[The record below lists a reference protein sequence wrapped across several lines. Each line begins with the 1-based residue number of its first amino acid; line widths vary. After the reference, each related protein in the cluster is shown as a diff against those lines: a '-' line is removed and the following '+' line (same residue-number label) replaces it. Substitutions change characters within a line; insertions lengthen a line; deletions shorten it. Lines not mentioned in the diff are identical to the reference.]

1 MEKLTLGSYQEQYKA
16 NKLQMIKT
24 KKGRIVSLELLEDLK
39 KTDSNI
45 DIDVNV
51 VFNPKICLQKHLFNQ
66 GFLLPYKFSKDLEK
80 AKLTLFLLNENEHIS
95 ESEFKISLFELNEK
109 VNKEIDKIL
118 AKYTEQ
124 DWEVSQ
130 VQINK
135 IKY

>member
-16 NKLQMIKT
+16 NKLQMIKS

-39 KTDSNI
+39 KTDSNV

-51 VFNPKICLQKHLFNQ
+51 VFSPKICLQKHLFNQ

-80 AKLTLFLLNENEHIS
+80 AKLTLFLLKENEHIS

-118 AKYTEQ
+118 VKYTEQ

-130 VQINK
+130 VKMNK
-135 IKY
+135 TK

>member
-16 NKLQMIKT
+16 NKLQMIKS

-39 KTDSNI
+39 KTDSNV

-51 VFNPKICLQKHLFNQ
+51 VFSPKICIQKHLFNQ

-80 AKLTLFLLNENEHIS
+80 AKLTLFLLKDNEHIS

-118 AKYTEQ
+118 VKYTEQ

-130 VQINK
+130 VKMNK
-135 IKY
+135 TK

>member
-16 NKLQMIKT
+16 NKLQMIKS

-51 VFNPKICLQKHLFNQ
+51 VFNPKICIQKHLFNQ

-80 AKLTLFLLNENEHIS
+80 AKLTLFLLKDNEHIS

-118 AKYTEQ
+118 VKYTKQ
-124 DWEVSQ
+124 DWNFCE
-130 VQINK
+130 
-135 IKY
+135 IKMSKTK

>member
-16 NKLQMIKT
+16 NKLQMIKS

-39 KTDSNI
+39 KTDSNV

-51 VFNPKICLQKHLFNQ
+51 VFSPKICLQKHLFNQ
-66 GFLLPYKFSKDLEK
+66 GFLLPYKFLKDLEK
-80 AKLTLFLLNENEHIS
+80 AKLTLFLLKDNEHIS

-118 AKYTEQ
+118 VKYTEQ

-130 VQINK
+130 VKMNK
-135 IKY
+135 TK

>member
-39 KTDSNI
+39 KPNSNI

-80 AKLTLFLLNENEHIS
+80 AKLTLFLLKDNEHIS

-118 AKYTEQ
+118 VKYTEQ
-124 DWEVSQ
+124 DWEVSR
-130 VQINK
+130 VQMNK
-135 IKY
+135 LK

>member
-16 NKLQMIKT
+16 NKLQMIKS

-39 KTDSNI
+39 KTDSNV

-51 VFNPKICLQKHLFNQ
+51 VFSPKICLQKHLFNQ

-80 AKLTLFLLNENEHIS
+80 AKLTLFLLKENEHIS

-118 AKYTEQ
+118 VKYTEQ
-124 DWEVSQ
+124 DWEVSR
-130 VQINK
+130 VQMNK
-135 IKY
+135 TK

>member
-1 MEKLTLGSYQEQYKA
+1 MEKPTLGSYQEQYKA

-39 KTDSNI
+39 KTNSNI

-51 VFNPKICLQKHLFNQ
+51 VFSPKICLQKHLFNQ
-66 GFLLPYKFSKDLEK
+66 GFLLPYKFSKQLEK
-80 AKLTLFLLNENEHIS
+80 AKLTLFLLKENEHIS

-118 AKYTEQ
+118 VKYTEQ
-124 DWEVSQ
+124 DWEVSR
-130 VQINK
+130 VQMNK
-135 IKY
+135 LK

>member
-51 VFNPKICLQKHLFNQ
+51 VFSPKICLQKHLFNQ

-109 VNKEIDKIL
+109 LNKEIDKIL

-124 DWEVSQ
+124 DWEVSR

-135 IKY
+135 IK

>member
-39 KTDSNI
+39 KTNSNI

-66 GFLLPYKFSKDLEK
+66 GFLLPYKFSKNLEK
-80 AKLTLFLLNENEHIS
+80 AKLTLLLLKENEHIS

-118 AKYTEQ
+118 VKYTEQ
-124 DWEVSQ
+124 DWEVSR
-130 VQINK
+130 VQMNK
-135 IKY
+135 LK

>member
-80 AKLTLFLLNENEHIS
+80 AKLTLFLLKENEHIS
-95 ESEFKISLFELNEK
+95 ESEFNISLFELNEK

-118 AKYTEQ
+118 VKYTEQ
-124 DWEVSQ
+124 DWEVSE
-130 VQINK
+130 VK
-135 IKY
+135 MSKTK

>member
-51 VFNPKICLQKHLFNQ
+51 VFSPKICLQKHLFNQ

-124 DWEVSQ
+124 DWEVSR

-135 IKY
+135 IK

>member
-39 KTDSNI
+39 KTDSNV

-51 VFNPKICLQKHLFNQ
+51 VFSPKICLQKHLFNQ

-80 AKLTLFLLNENEHIS
+80 AKLTLFLLKENEHIS

-118 AKYTEQ
+118 VKYTEQ
-124 DWEVSQ
+124 DWEVSR
-130 VQINK
+130 VQMNK
-135 IKY
+135 IK

>member
-1 MEKLTLGSYQEQYKA
+1 MEKLNLGSYQEQYKA

-51 VFNPKICLQKHLFNQ
+51 VFSPKICIQKHLFNQ

-80 AKLTLFLLNENEHIS
+80 AKLTLSLLKDNEHIS
-95 ESEFKISLFELNEK
+95 ESEFKTCLFDLNEK

-118 AKYTEQ
+118 IKYTEQ
-124 DWEVSQ
+124 DWEVSR
-130 VQINK
+130 VQMNK
-135 IKY
+135 LK

>member
-16 NKLQMIKT
+16 NKIQMIKT

-39 KTDSNI
+39 KPNSNI

-66 GFLLPYKFSKDLEK
+66 GFLLPYKFSKNLEK
-80 AKLTLFLLNENEHIS
+80 AKLTLFLLKENEHIS

-118 AKYTEQ
+118 VKYTEQ
-124 DWEVSQ
+124 DWEVSE
-130 VQINK
+130 VK
-135 IKY
+135 ISKTK

>member
-51 VFNPKICLQKHLFNQ
+51 VFNPKICLQKYIFNQ

-80 AKLTLFLLNENEHIS
+80 AKLILFLLKDNEHIS
-95 ESEFKISLFELNEK
+95 ESEFKTCLFDLNQII
-109 VNKEIDKIL
+109 NNEIDKIL
-118 AKYTEQ
+118 QKHTKQ
-124 DWEVSQ
+124 SWEVSE
-130 VQINK
+130 
-135 IKY
+135 IKMSKTK

>member
-51 VFNPKICLQKHLFNQ
+51 VFSPKICLQKHLFNQ

-80 AKLTLFLLNENEHIS
+80 AKLTLFLLKDNEHIS

-118 AKYTEQ
+118 VKYTEQ
-124 DWEVSQ
+124 DWEVSR
-130 VQINK
+130 VQMNK
-135 IKY
+135 LK

>member
-39 KTDSNI
+39 KTDSNV

-51 VFNPKICLQKHLFNQ
+51 VFSPKICLQKHLFNQ
-66 GFLLPYKFSKDLEK
+66 GFLLSYKFSKDLEK
-80 AKLTLFLLNENEHIS
+80 AKLTLFLLKENEHIS

-118 AKYTEQ
+118 VKYTEQ
-124 DWEVSQ
+124 DWEVSR
-130 VQINK
+130 VQMNK
-135 IKY
+135 IK

>member
-39 KTDSNI
+39 KTDSNV

-51 VFNPKICLQKHLFNQ
+51 VFSPKICLQKHLFNQ

-80 AKLTLFLLNENEHIS
+80 AKLTLFLLKENEHIS

-118 AKYTEQ
+118 VKYTEQ

-130 VQINK
+130 VKMNK
-135 IKY
+135 TK

>member
-1 MEKLTLGSYQEQYKA
+1 MEKLTLGSYQERYKA
-16 NKLQMIKT
+16 NKLQMIKS

-39 KTDSNI
+39 KTDSNV

-51 VFNPKICLQKHLFNQ
+51 VFSPKICLQKHLFNQ

-80 AKLTLFLLNENEHIS
+80 AKLTLFLLKDNEHIS

-118 AKYTEQ
+118 VKYTEQ

-130 VQINK
+130 VKMNK
-135 IKY
+135 TK

>member
-1 MEKLTLGSYQEQYKA
+1 MEKLNLGSYQEQYKA

-45 DIDVNV
+45 EIGVNI
-51 VFNPKICLQKHLFNQ
+51 VFDPKICIQKHLFNQ

-80 AKLTLFLLNENEHIS
+80 AKLTLFLLIENDHIS

-109 VNKEIDKIL
+109 LNREIHKIL
-118 AKYTEQ
+118 
-124 DWEVSQ
+124 
-130 VQINK
+130 
-135 IKY
+135 IKYNEKDWNFYEIKMSKTK